1 MVKVKLSGSAEALR
15 GVTGQTRRSFTAS
28 SSFTT
33 SGITFS
39 RSGLDHETV
48 SRHATA
54 HTLGLTH
61 TKGGKDNLFT
71 IETGIGQGVG
81 PAVGRDEAD
90 RDDAVRR
97 LSALDARHVTCQRIG
112 LVKGEAPPVIRGALN
127 IHLAIGADTKG
138 ANLLIIH
145 RHDGITGCSIVVKEA
160 QGIIET
166 VTGFYVAVRA
176 VV

>member
-28 SSFTT
+28 
-33 SGITFS
+33 GITFS

-48 SRHATA
+48 SHHATA

-61 TKGGKDNLFT
+61 TKVGKVNLFT
-71 IETGIGQGVG
+71 IEIGIGQGIG

-90 RDDAVRR
+90 RDDAVRP
-97 LSALDARHVTCQRIG
+97 LSALDAHHVTCQRIG

-138 ANLLIIH
+138 ANLLIIIH

-160 QGIIET
+160 QGIMET